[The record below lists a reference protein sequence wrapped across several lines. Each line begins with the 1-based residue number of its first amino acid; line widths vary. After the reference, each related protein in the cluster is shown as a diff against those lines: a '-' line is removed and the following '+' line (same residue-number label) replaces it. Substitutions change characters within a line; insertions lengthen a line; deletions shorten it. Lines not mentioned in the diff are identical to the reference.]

1 MEYFSMVI
9 DNGTNIDMSK
19 ICGCT
24 KGTLNDCENNCARY
38 CNCCNVA
45 LANDILK
52 EYEDKI
58 ILKRK
63 GDEMK
68 TN

>member
-1 MEYFSMVI
+1 MKDFSMVI

-24 KGTLNDCENNCARY
+24 NGTLNDCENNCTRY
-38 CNCCNVA
+38 YCCYNIA

-52 EYEDKI
+52 EYEDEI
-58 ILKRK
+58 ILK
-63 GDEMK
+63 G
-68 TN
+68 